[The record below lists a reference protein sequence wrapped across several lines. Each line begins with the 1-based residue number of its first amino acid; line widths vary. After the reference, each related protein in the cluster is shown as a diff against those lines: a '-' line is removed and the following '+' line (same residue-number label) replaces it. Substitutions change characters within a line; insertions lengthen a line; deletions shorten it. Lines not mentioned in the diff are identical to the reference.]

1 MDKIRNERIRGTM
14 KVVEVSQKIQERR
27 LQWFGHVKS
36 REEEYVGRRV
46 MEMKVRGRRKRGTPN
61 HRWMDCVREDL
72 REKQLTENHV
82 YGRARW
88 RKAVQ
93 NIHPTYMW
101 EKMYR
106 ERRRVYRYTRY
117 IY

>member
-61 HRWMDCVREDL
+61 QRWMDGLCKGGPEGKTTDGEPCVRTGQVE
-72 REKQLTENHV
+72 ESCSKHPP
-82 YGRARW
+82 
-88 RKAVQ
+88 
-93 NIHPTYMW
+93 NIHVG
-101 EKMYR
+101 ED
-106 ERRRVYRYTRY
+106 V
-117 IY
+117 